1 MNRRAPWLIRLIVL
15 SLLLATFAGPLPATP
30 GIPTVARAEAA
41 YSAKIDPQV
50 WSLMGSAPDGATDA
64 IIMMSA
70 QADLSFAE
78 RIDDWNARGWAV
90 YSALRET
97 ADGSQTRVLSTL
109 AREQALGHATRYT
122 GYWIANMVTV
132 HGNRDALLAV
142 AALPEVDH
150 VLPPVRLEQ
159 DQPLPGIAARVPLTA
174 EWGIAKIRA
183 DAVWAAYNVTG
194 TGSVVANVD
203 TGVEYTHTA
212 LINQYRGNLGGNIFD
227 HNYNWWDVHGSTA
240 PYDDNDH
247 GTHTMGTMVGDDGAG
262 NQIGVAPGAKW
273 IAARG
278 CCPDNDAL
286 FTSLQWMVAPTRLDG
301 TQPDPSKRPDVVNNS
316 WGGAAGGAGTASTMY
331 DLFNA
336 AQRAAGIVPVFS
348 AGNSGPGCATIHT
361 PGDNPTVLSV
371 AATASTDIIAG
382 FSSRGPSAL
391 ITGASPQV
399 SAPGVNVRSSVPPF
413 TNTYASF
420 SGTSMAA
427 PHVSG
432 AVALLISAEPKLRGQ
447 VAQIEELFRKTADPK
462 TLASQTCGGIP
473 GTQVPNNTFGWGRI
487 NVKAAVDMTWHAG
500 WLSGT
505 VTAGGVP
512 VTGTLVTFANTAYTY
527 TLTTKTDGLGQYRVV
542 AGAGAWNMTAG
553 AYGYQTATANGLT
566 VTQNNVTTQNFT
578 LSALP
583 TYTVSGAVTDSAGG
597 AGVAAY
603 LEIANQD
610 LARPTWAS
618 SAGAYSLIVPQG
630 AYSLTVSHPGYTP
643 QTLGINVNGNTT
655 LNVQLVARANYT
667 CLDSRDPGGPTYNW
681 IEASDGTPHAIGDN
695 GNVAI
700 TLPGAFTYFGSNFTI
715 VQMGSNG
722 LIQFAGTP
730 SSEPTMYVPYEG
742 YPNND
747 VMGLSEDLNPNN
759 GSQGMLYH
767 KVIGTKIVL
776 QYQAVEHWLNGD
788 PETFEFVLDTADNS
802 ILVQYKDL
810 SWPDFTGGGLENNTG
825 TVGQLWSHMNSAHL
839 INGLAVLYTP
849 ATGNAVNWGCDHA
862 LWMTHGPNT
871 PVVNIPQASPEVTFR
886 TAAFV
891 TGPFGAPGVVL
902 TATVPAGSTLIETS
916 PGGVVTGRTITWNVG
931 NARIKSTG
939 GAWFRVAPY
948 NWLPDGFPLISYA
961 RISDASGQ
969 WRLNRAVSTI
979 VRTGGAGPNQMF
991 VPYEGYNAG
1000 P

>member
-1 MNRRAPWLIRLIVL
+1 MQESTAGYRWLARFTIL
-15 SLLLATFAGPLPATP
+15 SLVLVSLLGPFPHSTGAPSVAGATT
-30 GIPTVARAEAA
+30 A
-41 YSAKIDPQV
+41 YAAKIDPQV
-50 WSLMGSAPDGATDA
+50 WSLMGSAPDGQTDA
-64 IIMMSA
+64 LVYMGA

-90 YSALRET
+90 YNALRET
-97 ADGSQTRVLSTL
+97 ADASQARVLSTL
-109 AREQALGHATRYT
+109 NAQRALGNATKFT
-122 GYWIANMVTV
+122 GYWIVNVVTV

-142 AALPEVDH
+142 AALPEVDQI
-150 VLPPVRLEQ
+150 LPPMRIEQ
-159 DQPLPGIAARVPLTA
+159 DQPFPGVKETVPGTV

-183 DAVWAAYNVTG
+183 DAVWATYNVTG

-227 HNYNWWDVHGSTA
+227 HNYNWWDLYGTTA
-240 PYDDNDH
+240 PNDGNDH

-273 IAARG
+273 IAALG

-286 FTSLQWMVAPTRLDG
+286 LSSEQWMIAPWRLDG
-301 TQPDPSKRPDVVNNS
+301 TQPDPTRRPDVVNNS
-316 WGGAAGGAGTASTMY
+316 WGGPAGSQIFELL
-331 DLFNA
+331 DA
-336 AQRAAGIVPVFS
+336 AQRAAGIVPVYS
-348 AGNSGPGCATIHT
+348 AGNNGPNCGTLGS
-361 PGDNPTVLSV
+361 PGDNSTPFNVG
-371 AATASTDIIAG
+371 ATSSTDLIAG
-382 FSSRGPSAL
+382 FSSRGPA
-391 ITGASPQV
+391 TVKAGTAPEV

-681 IEASDGTPHAIGDN
+681 IEASDGVPHNMGDDAN
-695 GNVAI
+695 FSA
-700 TLPGAFTYFGSNFTI
+700 TLPGAFTYFGSSFTS
-715 VQMGSNG
+715 VQVNSNG
-722 LIQFAGTP
+722 LIQFTGSP
-730 SSEPTMYVPYEG
+730 MSRPLMLVPYEG
-742 YPNND
+742 LPNTD
-747 VMGLSEDLNPNN
+747 VLALAEDLNPEN
-759 GSQGMLYH
+759 GTQGIVYT
-767 KVIGTKIVL
+767 KTVGTKIVL
-776 QYQAVEHWLNGD
+776 QWQAVEHWASGN
-788 PETFEFVLDTADNS
+788 PETFQIVLDTADNS
-802 ILVQYKDL
+802 ILAQYKQL
-810 SWPDFTGGGLENNTG
+810 SWPDFTSGGLENNNG
-825 TVGQLWSHMNSAHL
+825 SIGQLWSYMNSAHVTD
-839 INGLAVLYTP
+839 GLAVRYTP

-862 LWMTHGPNT
+862 LWMTHSPNT
-871 PVVNIPQASPEVTFR
+871 PVVYLPQASPEVTFR
-886 TAAFV
+886 TA
-891 TGPFGAPGVVL
+891 GNIIGQYGAPGVVL
-902 TATVPAGSTLIETS
+902 TATVPAGSTLIEAS
-916 PGGVVTGRTITWNVG
+916 PGGVFSGNTITWNLG
-931 NARIKSTG
+931 NARARSTG
-939 GAWFRVAPY
+939 GAWFRVAVATV
-948 NWLPDGFPLISYA
+948 LPDGYRLTSVA

-969 WRLNRAVSTI
+969 WRTDRATVYI
-979 VRTGGAGPNQMF
+979 IRTSGSPTLIAIPF
-991 VPYEGYNAG
+991 TSFNA